1 MSDYYEYY
9 HKNPHELAPLS
20 DKEEEEMFE
29 EAMYDKIESM
39 EPWEYLDWCSG
50 GEKYDILCQVLK
62 DITLAAYD
70 GDDKAILAAAKL
82 IGKAMVN
89 SIERHVEEEM

>member
-9 HKNPHELAPLS
+9 HKNPHELPPLS
-20 DKEEEEMFE
+20 DKEEEELFE
-29 EAMYDKIESM
+29 EAMYDQMDLM

-62 DITLAAYD
+62 DITLASYD

-89 SIERHVEEEM
+89 SIEKHVEEEM